1 MKGDKYMFVIGI
13 LLIIWGVIGIAM
25 GMMMF
30 GDIGIAC
37 IVGAVTAILCGI
49 GFIIANKRIKG
60 IIVK

>member
-1 MKGDKYMFVIGI
+1 MMILGI

-30 GDIGIAC
+30 GDIGVAC

-49 GFIIANKRIKG
+49 GFILTNNKLKKLKEG
-60 IIVK
+60 